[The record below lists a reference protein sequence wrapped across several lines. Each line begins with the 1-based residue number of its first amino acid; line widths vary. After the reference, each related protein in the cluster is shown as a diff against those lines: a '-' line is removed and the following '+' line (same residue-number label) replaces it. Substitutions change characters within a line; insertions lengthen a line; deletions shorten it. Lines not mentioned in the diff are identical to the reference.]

1 MADKQAITD
10 FLLSH
15 FPQAPIV
22 VDEVEPNKATV
33 RFRVSDKSL
42 RPGGSVSGPVMMTL
56 ADTALYVAILGTIG
70 IVPMAVTTNLNINF
84 LRMPSAGR
92 DLLGHCNMLK
102 VGEKLAIGEVTIYS
116 EGHDEPVAHATG
128 TYAIPP
134 KHKR

>member
-1 MADKQAITD
+1 MADKNAIMQ
-10 FLLSH
+10 FLLTH
-15 FPQAPIV
+15 FPQAPIE
-22 VDEVEPNKATV
+22 VDSVEPMKANV
-33 RFRVSDKSL
+33 RFRVSEKSL

-84 LRMPSAGR
+84 LRMPSAGK
-92 DLLGHCNMLK
+92 DLTAQCQLLK
-102 VGEKLAIGEVTIYS
+102 VGEKLAIGEVSLYS
-116 EGHDEPVAHATG
+116 DGETDMVAHATG